1 MRGLLAWGCWGADA
15 LILSAG
21 LPFIPAGKWCY
32 PFLRLDVALDVALD
46 VTLDIAPD
54 VALDVAP
61 DIVPDVAPDAILDIA
76 PDIASDV
83 ALDPWG
89 LLS

>member
-1 MRGLLAWGCWGADA
+1 MRGLLAWGCWGADS

-46 VTLDIAPD
+46 VT
-54 VALDVAP
+54 P
-61 DIVPDVAPDAILDIA
+61 DIVPDVAPDVILDIA

-83 ALDPWG
+83 ALDSWG